1 MGAQVG
7 QVQREFIQRL
17 LTFTT
22 FSKHM
27 AAVRETH
34 SLLRCALDLRDRP
47 RPPEPSDGGR
57 CIKVREGR
65 FWVQLQVWLNHVLDV
80 RDRPRLCTYTR
91 SEQR

>member
-1 MGAQVG
+1 M
-7 QVQREFIQRL
+7 QREFIQRL

-34 SLLRCALDLRDRP
+34 SLLRGALDLRDRP

-57 CIKVREGR
+57 CIKV
-65 FWVQLQVWLNHVLDV
+65 
-80 RDRPRLCTYTR
+80 
-91 SEQR
+91 

>member
-57 CIKVREGR
+57 CIKVRGGR
-65 FWVQLQVWLNHVLDV
+65 VFGLVSALGEI
-80 RDRPRLCTYTR
+80 RC
-91 SEQR
+91 